1 MMVCARTSGEL
12 VSKPSA
18 KRQRAPHRPSQG
30 YDLRDGMICRIM
42 VIALMVI
49 FRVILTVDVVIL
61 KLVKKVLIG
70 FASVYGAQKEKIN
83 FS

>member
-1 MMVCARTSGEL
+1 
-12 VSKPSA
+12 
-18 KRQRAPHRPSQG
+18 
-30 YDLRDGMICRIM
+30 MIFRIM

-61 KLVKKVLIG
+61 KLVKKVLVG